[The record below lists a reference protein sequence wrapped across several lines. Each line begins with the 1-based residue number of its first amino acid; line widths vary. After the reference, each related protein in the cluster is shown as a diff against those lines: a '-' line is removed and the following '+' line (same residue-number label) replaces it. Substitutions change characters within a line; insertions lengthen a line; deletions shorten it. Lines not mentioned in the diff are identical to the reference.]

1 MYAFLL
7 YSQVFCPIAQM
18 DHLKDKEVSL
28 AGYVFIKFGYNLE
41 WQKSWILLE
50 NRTLYYTDKVYTIFA
65 CADPEGD
72 RGSGPPSPWKI
83 TSYMGFYRN

>member
-1 MYAFLL
+1 
-7 YSQVFCPIAQM
+7 M

-50 NRTLYYTDKVYTIFA
+50 NRTLYYTDKVYSIETLTTVTMTLHNTRVLHRLEKYMNIQ
-65 CADPEGD
+65 DYLEK
-72 RGSGPPSPWKI
+72 SLKI
-83 TSYMGFYRN
+83 ELALKST